1 MNQEN
6 REKMDAIPKNHK
18 RYMNNAQQD
27 QLRTIEA
34 FGWKIFFIRR
44 PMFKDPV
51 VVVTNQEGSSIGVLE
66 DDGRLNLEPNIIIR
80 P

>member
-1 MNQEN
+1 MNKDK
-6 REKMDAIPKNHK
+6 RERMVPVPNNY
-18 RYMNNAQQD
+18 RTYMNEAQQD
-27 QLRTIEA
+27 QLRTIEG

-44 PMFKDPV
+44 PMFNESL

-66 DDGRLNLEPNIIIR
+66 EDGRLNLEPNIDVR